1 MQTGI
6 SLYPGLD
13 NTLEQNME
21 LLKKAKN
28 YGISRIF
35 TSLHIPETN
44 QTLFKKELRDL
55 LLQAHILQLDVVCD
69 VSPQACT
76 LLGLKKLDPIELQKI
91 GITTIRCD
99 YGFSIDK
106 IALFST
112 IMQVQLNA
120 STLTHDTLTAL
131 QAANADFSHMDA
143 LHNFYPRPYTGL
155 SERYF
160 CSQNNYLREKGISVG
175 AFIPS
180 CSSSGRRGPLYEGL
194 PTLEAHRNISVS
206 LAARHLTALDT
217 DSIFIGDSHPT
228 DEELSALTQTQKNV
242 VVLKARLLSH
252 DPFVRDFLS
261 HSFTA
266 RQDPSRDAV
275 RAQESRN
282 LLHGHSIQPDAT
294 TILDKRLGDI
304 TIDNKDYKR
313 YMGEV
318 QIITTE
324 QPSNERTNIAA
335 RIIPNELFLIKYITP
350 GRQFRFEFI
359 R

>member
-13 NTLEQNME
+13 TTLGQNID
-21 LLKKAKN
+21 LLKKAKS
-28 YGISRIF
+28 YGINRIF
-35 TSLHIPETN
+35 TSLHIPETDP
-44 QTLFKKELRDL
+44 TLFKKELREL
-55 LLQAHILQLDVVCD
+55 LLQAQALQLDVVCD

-106 IALFST
+106 IALFSKV
-112 IMQVQLNA
+112 MQVQLNA

-131 QAANADFSHMDA
+131 QAATADFSHMDA

-160 CSQNNYLREKGISVG
+160 CSQNNYLREKGIYVG

-180 CSSSGRRGPLYEGL
+180 CSGRRGPLYEGL

-206 LAARHLTALDT
+206 LAARHLTALGA

-228 DEELSALTQTQKNV
+228 DEELSALTQTQKNI
-242 VVLKARLLSH
+242 VVLKVRLLSH
-252 DPFVRDFLS
+252 DPFIRDFLS
-261 HSFTA
+261 HTFTA

-275 RAQESRN
+275 RTQESRN
-282 LLHGHSIQPDAT
+282 LLQGHSIQPDAT
-294 TILDKRLGDI
+294 NILDKRLGDI
-304 TIDNKDYKR
+304 TIDNKDYTR

-335 RIIPNELFLIKYITP
+335 RIIPEELFLIKYITP
-350 GRQFRFEFI
+350 GRQFHFEFI